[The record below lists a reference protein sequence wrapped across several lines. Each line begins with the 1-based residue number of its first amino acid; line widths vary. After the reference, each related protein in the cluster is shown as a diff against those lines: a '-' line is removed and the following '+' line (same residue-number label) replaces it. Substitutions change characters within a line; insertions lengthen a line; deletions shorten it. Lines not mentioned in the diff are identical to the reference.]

1 MKTKPI
7 FIKLYGV
14 CYIVYF
20 FFRSVVHLD
29 FGLRLEDQP
38 DHGRLLRPAL
48 RHQVSQ
54 VEVQPADLPKNCR
67 TINSRKMNNLSSTF
81 AYQDF

>member
-1 MKTKPI
+1 
-7 FIKLYGV
+7 
-14 CYIVYF
+14 
-20 FFRSVVHLD
+20 VVHLD

-67 TINSRKMNNLSSTF
+67 TINSRKMNNLSSKF
-81 AYQDF
+81 ANQDFLWFEVIPQTCKIIANQSDFLQA